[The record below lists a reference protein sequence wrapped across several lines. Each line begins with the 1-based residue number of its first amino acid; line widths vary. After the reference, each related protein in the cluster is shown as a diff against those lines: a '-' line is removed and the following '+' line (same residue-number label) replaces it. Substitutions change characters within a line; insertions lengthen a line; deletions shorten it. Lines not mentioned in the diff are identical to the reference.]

1 MALSRSTVSQAA
13 PRMYRIWERRGARE
27 KSKKVM
33 VSRLPF
39 KCAINYCGRCESP
52 NYDRGR

>member
-52 NYDRGR
+52 DYDRGR